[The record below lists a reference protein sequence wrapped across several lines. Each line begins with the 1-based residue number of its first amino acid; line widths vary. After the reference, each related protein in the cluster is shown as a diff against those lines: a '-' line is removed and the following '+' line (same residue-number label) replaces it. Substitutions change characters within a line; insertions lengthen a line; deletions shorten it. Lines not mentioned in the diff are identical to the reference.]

1 MTKWIVG
8 LFLITAAGCAK
19 SNGASK
25 YAGHWSGTYSSTI
38 LSTNPANFDTG
49 TVFIAVDANSN
60 AICTLQSLNGGTSV
74 LKGSV
79 DPGTGVISTSKY
91 GEGDYGSTVFLEGL
105 GGDLSADSG
114 SGTLGFPWA
123 SRSNWQAAKN

>member
-8 LFLITAAGCAK
+8 LLLIFAAGCAK
-19 SNGASK
+19 SNGESK

-38 LSTNPANFDTG
+38 LNTNPADFDTG
-49 TVFIAVDANSN
+49 TVFITVDAKNN
-60 AICTLQSLNGGTSV
+60 AICTLQSLTGGTSV

-91 GEGDYGSTVFLEGL
+91 GEGDYGITVFLEGL
-105 GGDLSADSG
+105 GGNLSTNSG

-123 SRSNWQAAKN
+123 TRSSWQAAKN